1 VEKNLKIA
9 GVSLIEVMISMVL
22 ISLLLMAVA
31 SVFPRMSSHRKAIQE
46 SDIAKDIA
54 NETLE
59 YLQLYSAVPGQGC
72 SNGGSDLSSLWQN
85 GVVPDIVPYDHNI
98 SYERRWVAPSW
109 YEITWY
115 NTNGTPN
122 PCATSGSTDGY
133 YPVTVT
139 VKWTKQNK
147 KHTITVTGTVQ

>member
-54 NETLE
+54 TETLE
-59 YLQLYSAVPGQGC
+59 YLQMITADPNNPSYGC
-72 SNGGSDLSSLWQN
+72 SPGSSLPMWDNPIIDVQ
-85 GVVPDIVPYDHNI
+85 YK
-98 SYERRWVAPSW
+98 EREVGAAKYYIRWSQCS
-109 YEITWY
+109 
-115 NTNGTPN
+115 N
-122 PCATSGSTDGY
+122 SGSVGY
-133 YPVTVT
+133 YQVTDT
-139 VKWTKQNK
+139 VRWEKPKGKWHKV
-147 KHTITVTGTVQ
+147 TVTGTVQ